1 MGRNRLKETEGDLRD
16 IESDI
21 PGHIDDQ
28 YETGHGN
35 TINRMLIGILLIL
48 MAIVVTFM
56 VIIARNLRILEI
68 FHYLKM
74 RIGVE

>member
-1 MGRNRLKETEGDLRD
+1 MGRNRSKETEGDLRD

-21 PGHIDDQ
+21 PGRIDDQ
-28 YETGHGN
+28 YETGHGD

-56 VIIARNLRILEI
+56 VIIVRNLRILET

-74 RIGVE
+74 RIGIE

>member
-1 MGRNRLKETEGDLRD
+1 MGRNRSKETEGDSRD

-21 PGHIDDQ
+21 PGHIGDQ
-28 YETGHGN
+28 YETYHGD

-56 VIIARNLRILEI
+56 VIIMRNLRIPKLL
-68 FHYLKM
+68 HYLYM
-74 RIGVE
+74 RIGIE

>member
-1 MGRNRLKETEGDLRD
+1 MGRNRSKETEGDLRD

-21 PGHIDDQ
+21 PGCTDDQ
-28 YETGHGN
+28 YVTGHGD

-56 VIIARNLRILEI
+56 VIIVRNLRILKI

-74 RIGVE
+74 RIGIE

>member
-21 PGHIDDQ
+21 PGHTDDQ
-28 YETGHGN
+28 DETRHGD

-56 VIIARNLRILEI
+56 AIIMRSLRIPKLLR
-68 FHYLKM
+68 YLYM
-74 RIGVE
+74 RITTE

>member
-28 YETGHGN
+28 DETGHGD

-48 MAIVVTFM
+48 MTIVVTFM
-56 VIIARNLRILEI
+56 VIIMRNLRIPKLLR
-68 FHYLKM
+68 YLYM
-74 RIGVE
+74 RITTE